1 MNFGSKLAEAG
12 TLRMS
17 EDYRMIN
24 LDHKP
29 ANYRDQD
36 INLLS
41 LGTLIRRRVSSL
53 TDANTVQKLAN
64 KGKKKYIV
72 RV

>member
-1 MNFGSKLAEAG
+1 MNFDSKLAEAG

-41 LGTLIRRRVSSL
+41 LETLIRRR
-53 TDANTVQKLAN
+53 
-64 KGKKKYIV
+64 
-72 RV
+72 